1 MMISTVRQLWQRRAL
16 IKALTAS
23 NLKQSHRNT
32 LLGSMWWVLDPLMM
46 TAVYTIVVGVIL
58 NRGQAHDPY
67 PAFLMAGLIAWKSFA
82 STLSFSTNAI
92 SASDGLIKS
101 FAFPRAVIPI
111 SLVLSNTVLF
121 SFSLL
126 VLLGLCGFYQFIV
139 GKETIHLGWTLLL
152 IPAVT
157 AVQFVITLGW
167 TLLIS
172 CFGVFFRDLG
182 NILTH
187 LLRVGWYLSPG
198 LYSTAEGLGLAPGV
212 EYAGLASVDFTRF
225 RSIFVL
231 NPFVHVIEGYRAVI
245 LDGQTPDWLG
255 LAAAG
260 AFGLLSVVVGLK
272 VFQSKERRF
281 AKAI

>member
-1 MMISTVRQLWQRRAL
+1 MTISTVATLWRRRSL
-16 IKALTAS
+16 IRALTAS

-32 LLGSMWWVLDPLMM
+32 LLGSLWWVLDPLMM
-46 TAVYTIVVGVIL
+46 TAVYTIVVGMIL
-58 NRGQAHDPY
+58 RRGQAHDPY

-82 STLSFSTNAI
+82 STLAYSTNAI
-92 SASDGLIKS
+92 GASEGLIKS

-121 SFSLL
+121 GFSLL
-126 VLLGLCGFYQFIV
+126 VLLGLCAMYQFALH
-139 GKETIHLGWTLLL
+139 KEAIDLSWTLVL
-152 IPAVT
+152 IPAVA
-157 AVQFVITLGW
+157 AVQFLITLGW
-167 TLLIS
+167 TLIIS

-187 LLRVGWYLSPG
+187 LLRVGWYFSPG
-198 LYSTAEGLGLAPGV
+198 LYSISMGLGLGHG
-212 EYAGLASVDFTRF
+212 EYQGLASVDFTRW

-231 NPFVHVIEGYRAVI
+231 NPMAHVIHGYREVI
-245 LDGQTPDWLG
+245 LYGRQPDWLG

-260 AFGLLSVVVGLK
+260 AFGLASVALGLRI
-272 VFQSKERRF
+272 FQRRERRF